1 MHLRTTAI
9 IHFADEHIAD
19 IPAREALLDRA
30 MGKARVLKPSERLRR
45 GRLPASGL
53 ALVAR
58 ENDRLVGT
66 VRLWNVAAGDK
77 PALLLGPLAVDP
89 TAQGEGIGSGLMQF
103 ALARAADLGHGG
115 VILVGDPEYYER
127 FGFTAALT
135 GGLVM
140 PAPVDRR
147 RFFGLELGA
156 KSLAGAHGLIL
167 PTGRPLSV
175 RERLAA

>member
-1 MHLRTTAI
+1 M
-9 IHFADEHIAD
+9 IHFTDERAFD
-19 IPAREALLDRA
+19 VSAREVLLDRA

-66 VRLWNVAAGDK
+66 VRLWNVAAGNK

-135 GGLVM
+135 GGLIM

-147 RFFGLELGA
+147 RFLALELAPEG
-156 KSLAGAHGLIL
+156 LVDAGGIIVA
-167 PTGRPLSV
+167 TGQSAGIEKLV
-175 RERLAA
+175 AAA

>member
-1 MHLRTTAI
+1 MTAM
-9 IHFADEHIAD
+9 IHFTDERTAD
-19 IPAREALLDRA
+19 IPAREALLDPA
-30 MGKARVLKPSERLRR
+30 MGKARGLKPSERLRR

-53 ALVAR
+53 ALAAR
-58 ENDRLVGT
+58 EYGKLVGT
-66 VRLWNVAAGDK
+66 VRLWNVEAGGK

-89 TAQGEGIGSGLMQF
+89 NAQGEGIGSGLMQL

-115 VILVGDPEYYER
+115 VILVGDAEYYAR

-147 RFFGLELGA
+147 RFLGLELGA
-156 KSLAGAHGLIL
+156 HALASASGLIL
-167 PTGRPLSV
+167 PTGPKTRDSRL
-175 RERLAA
+175 RLAA